1 MTHWLNEQW
10 AVTIL
15 LPIAHYYECEHFQNG
30 PVESNEIEYMFAF

>member
-1 MTHWLNEQW
+1 MSSEQLPYCC
-10 AVTIL
+10 L